1 MSKGR
6 IDLEYGNP
14 ITDLISSILG
24 MVIPFMLQMILIL
37 PNIPWELDGILSS
50 GWASNWNMA
59 IINART
65 LTTLTPLLYSLRLR
79 SRTKPMRY
87 IVLGFAYILFVLLCE
102 VTWARDVAIIV
113 HRDNTTS
120 ELSLEE
126 VSKIFA
132 QERQYWEIGKK
143 IYLVLQEAGSPE
155 KQVVLRKIYRKA
167 NDDE

>member
-1 MSKGR
+1 
-6 IDLEYGNP
+6 
-14 ITDLISSILG
+14 
-24 MVIPFMLQMILIL
+24 
-37 PNIPWELDGILSS
+37 
-50 GWASNWNMA
+50 
-59 IINART
+59 
-65 LTTLTPLLYSLRLR
+65 
-79 SRTKPMRY
+79 MRY
-87 IVLGFAYILFVLLCE
+87 IVLGFAYIVFVLLCE

-167 NDDE
+167 NDDELKKFWLGKIFRGETTAFPATLSSNEAVKRFISQAVNAIGFIDSTLVDDSIKVLRIDGKLPAERGYVLSDGAAE